1 MKTAQDYLMTTGR
14 KRTLCAQSG
23 HTRAEVSAV
32 TFAGAS
38 SRRTLFWEKV
48 SKSFGEALMPRA
60 RCVAVVGIAAALW
73 VAAVGALASD
83 SARLRDAA
91 RAGDWKAVEAMGP
104 SVLPELARIYRASSV
119 AERAQIAQVF
129 YNLGWKSE
137 DAKRAL
143 MADVHTSDQSL
154 RLQVQWALG
163 RVSDDPAVVDVLLE
177 NMRNDPV
184 PLFRDKAAC
193 ALAYDQVHLAP
204 AQKLRL
210 FEGLIGALDDPKLQ
224 VRQVAIQAL
233 AILTHQTKGYAP
245 GGDVGTRSAAVGAWL
260 RWLDEYRANL

>member
-1 MKTAQDYLMTTGR
+1 MR
-14 KRTLCAQSG
+14 
-23 HTRAEVSAV
+23 
-32 TFAGAS
+32 GA
-38 SRRTLFWEKV
+38 RRF
-48 SKSFGEALMPRA
+48 
-60 RCVAVVGIAAALW
+60 AVVGIAAALW
-73 VAAVGALASD
+73 VAAVGASAFD
-83 SARLRDAA
+83 SARLHEAA
-91 RAGDWKAVEAMGP
+91 RAGDWKGVEAMGP
-104 SVLPELARIYRASSV
+104 STLPELARIYRESSV
-119 AERAQIAQVF
+119 AERARIAQVF

-143 MADVHTSDQSL
+143 MADVHTADQTL
-154 RLQVQWALG
+154 RVQVQWALG
-163 RVSDDPAVVDVLLE
+163 RVSDDPAVIDVLLD

-233 AILTHQTKGYAP
+233 DYLDAPPVKVSGADVPMPYAANLEKLALP
-245 GGDVGTRSAAVGAWL
+245 SVDDVIAAVNAVT
-260 RWLDEYRANL
+260 YRS